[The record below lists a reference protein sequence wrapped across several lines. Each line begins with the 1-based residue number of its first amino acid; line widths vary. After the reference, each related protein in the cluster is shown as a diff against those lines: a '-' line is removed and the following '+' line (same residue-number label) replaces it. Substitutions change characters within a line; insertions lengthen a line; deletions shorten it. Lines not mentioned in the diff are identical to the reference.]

1 MYRTKKKYLPTKG
14 ADMLY
19 MAMLQM
25 RNILFYLAE
34 PATTTP
40 VPYETAYDVIIV
52 MDSSVPNQYFDWMK
66 NYVRGLANSYS
77 IDNEQYRVG
86 LLRYSTGQQVQWNL
100 NEYGTKNEIIQAVD
114 RVSYNPGERNTDQ
127 AIDYVTNQMFTQSNG
142 DRDFARNYIVLLT
155 GESESTDR
163 YNAYK
168 SAYNAEDEGIRLFTV
183 GINLDDTAEIDEV
196 SSHPLSTYQYLVNSE
211 QGLLGILGEMEQ
223 SLNDSMYDTYLQ
235 QSLLCSTNCVTFRY
249 VLL

>member
-1 MYRTKKKYLPTKG
+1 MLPNPVQNQCVLLL
-14 ADMLY
+14 MNNY
-19 MAMLQM
+19 F
-25 RNILFYLAE
+25 IHFYIVE
-34 PATTTP
+34 PPTTTP
-40 VPYETAYDVIIV
+40 VPYETAYDVVIV

-66 NYVRGLANSYS
+66 NYVKALANSYS

-100 NEYGTKNEIIQAVD
+100 NEYLTKSEIVNAVD
-114 RVSYNPGERNTDQ
+114 GVNYNPGERNTAE
-127 AIDYVTNQMFTQSNG
+127 AIAYATDQMFTQPNG

-168 SAYNAEDEGIRLFTV
+168 AAYKAEDEGIRLFTV
-183 GINLDDTAEIDEV
+183 GINLDDTAEIDEI
-196 SSHPLSTYQYLVNSE
+196 SSHPLSTYEYLINSE

-223 SLNDSMYDTYLQ
+223 SFNDSTCFYNVIRLLNDESAIDTCDYLIIYAQ
-235 QSLLCSTNCVTFRY
+235 
-249 VLL
+249 